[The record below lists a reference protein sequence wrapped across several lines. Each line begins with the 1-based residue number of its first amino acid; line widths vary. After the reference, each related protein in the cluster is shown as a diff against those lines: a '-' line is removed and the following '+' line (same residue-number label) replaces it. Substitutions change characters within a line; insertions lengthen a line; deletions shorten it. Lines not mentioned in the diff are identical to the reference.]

1 MGVGLALVPAQYL
14 RPHWLL
20 AWGGAI
26 AFAGLALYRRRVDFW
41 QAVFGTFV
49 VIYLGPLLAVAMIEN
64 YGFRMIVP
72 AMPAALLLAVYVA
85 EQVGHGITGVPH
97 VPASSP
103 ASP

>member
-1 MGVGLALVPAQYL
+1 
-14 RPHWLL
+14 
-20 AWGGAI
+20 
-26 AFAGLALYRRRVDFW
+26 
-41 QAVFGTFV
+41 
-49 VIYLGPLLAVAMIEN
+49 MIEN